1 MSMSRRTG
9 ALVALCLT
17 AVLLA
22 CAPAL
27 AGTPATVSVRVE
39 GASST
44 LLGATTVTTTTTP
57 TPAPGNCSGTSAA
70 GALQLATSGNWDH
83 NAFVT
88 TILGE
93 THSWTMSDPRYWAF
107 WINDTYANSGICST
121 ELSAGD
127 RVLFLVD
134 SATAPNYTPTVFPL
148 EFTSIPTSVTQG
160 VPVTV
165 TVDKYSTAGVGS
177 AASGVTV
184 TGASSPAATNASGQA
199 TLTFNTLGTFNVK
212 GRKTGFAPTESVP
225 VCVHVSGG
233 SC

>member
-1 MSMSRRTG
+1 MYRRIG
-9 ALVALCLT
+9 SLAVLCLT

-27 AGTPATVSVRVE
+27 AGTPANVSVRVE

-44 LLGATTVTTTTTP
+44 LLGLTNVRTTTTRTP
-57 TPAPGNCSGTSAA
+57 SPGNCSGTTAA

-83 NAFVT
+83 EAFVQ

-93 THSWTMSDPRYWAF
+93 THTWSMGDPRYWAF
-107 WINDTYANSGICST
+107 WINDTYSEGGICTT
-121 ELSAGD
+121 ELSEGD
-127 RVLFLVD
+127 RVLMLVD
-134 SATAPNYTPTVFPL
+134 SATSPSFTPTVFPL
-148 EFTSIPTSVTQG
+148 EIVSLPTEITQS

-165 TVDKYSTAGVGS
+165 TVDKYSTAGVGT

-184 TGASSPAATNASGQA
+184 TGASSNQTTNASGQA
-199 TLTFNTLGTFNVK
+199 TLTFNTVGSFTVK
-212 GRKTGFAPTESVP
+212 GRKSGFAPTAGVS